1 MNALTLRATFLAV
14 LALCTASCA
23 QRSATD
29 RTLDTSPSPR
39 AAPAGT
45 SASGGTFTQGES
57 KRCESLSGAAKERCD
72 KEEGT
77 KTEGA
82 QADTASQSTPSAP
95 QK

>member
-1 MNALTLRATFLAV
+1 MNALTLRAAFLAV

-23 QRSATD
+23 QRSPTD
-29 RTLDTSPSPR
+29 RTLDTSPIPR

-57 KRCESLSGAAKERCD
+57 KRCETLSGAEKERCD

-77 KTEGA
+77 KTQGA
-82 QADTASQSTPSAP
+82 EADRASQSTPTAP